1 VVFSWEKKKYMN
13 IIIYTLIILGII
25 FFILKFIANIPSKK
39 ISKQL
44 RVLTFFCL
52 IFLAILLAFGGKFLL
67 SLPLTL
73 LSLVIVKLKG
83 FSIFQLIG
91 LFRLIQTVRRS
102 GRFTFNKN
110 ENIKNSSALS
120 LEEAYKIL
128 NLDIDKRI
136 TKDEIN
142 KAYIK
147 IQKKIH
153 PDISPET
160 ARLSTIVNEA
170 KETVIKNIS

>member
-1 VVFSWEKKKYMN
+1 MN
-13 IIIYTLIILGII
+13 IIIYTLTILGII
-25 FFILKFIANIPSKK
+25 YFLLKSVANTSSTK
-39 ISKQL
+39 ISKNL
-44 RVLTFFCL
+44 RKL
-52 IFLAILLAFGGKFLL
+52 IFFGSIGLAILLAFGGKFLL

-73 LSLVIVKLKG
+73 LSLAIVKLKG

-91 LFRLIQTVRRS
+91 LFRLIQTVKKS
-102 GRFTFNKN
+102 GRFSFNQN
-110 ENIKNSSALS
+110 QNIKNSSTLS

-128 NLDIDKRI
+128 NLDIKKKI
-136 TKDEIN
+136 TKEEVSKAHIN
-142 KAYIK
+142 

-170 KETVIKNIS
+170 KDVILKNTF

>member
-1 VVFSWEKKKYMN
+1 MN
-13 IIIYTLIILGII
+13 ILIFTLIILGIV
-25 FFILKFIANIPSKK
+25 FFILRFIANTSSKK
-39 ISKQL
+39 ISKEL
-44 RVLTFFCL
+44 RKLIFFGS
-52 IFLAILLAFGGKFLL
+52 IFLAILFAFGGKFLL

-73 LSLVIVKLKG
+73 LSLAIVKLKG

-102 GRFTFNKN
+102 GRFTFNKS
-110 ENIKNSSALS
+110 ENIKNSSIIS

-128 NLDIDKRI
+128 NLDINKRI
-136 TKDEIN
+136 TKGEVS
-142 KAYIK
+142 KAYIQ

-160 ARLSTIVNEA
+160 TRLSMIVNEA
-170 KETVIKNIS
+170 KEIILKNIS